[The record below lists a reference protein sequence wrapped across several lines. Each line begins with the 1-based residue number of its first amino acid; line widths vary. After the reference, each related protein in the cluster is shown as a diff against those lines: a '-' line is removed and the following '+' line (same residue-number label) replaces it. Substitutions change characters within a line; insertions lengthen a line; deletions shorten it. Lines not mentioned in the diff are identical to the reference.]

1 MQDKLM
7 NNTPTNINT
16 HKILEVGRN
25 AISLEST
32 ALAQLAASLDDKFS
46 KAVEM
51 LSKPN
56 SRIIVSGMGKS
67 GHIAKKI
74 AATLAS
80 VGQPSFFVH
89 PAEASHGDL
98 GMITTNDVLLLLS
111 HSGETHELKTMLDFS
126 RRFHIPLVAI
136 TSRANSNLATIADV
150 TVCYPDVAEACPM
163 GLAPTTSTTMM
174 LALGDALAIATL
186 CTRNFSPTDFRTFHP
201 GGNLGKQLSR
211 VRDFMHTGDRL
222 PIVAEGTLMNECIIK
237 ISYFGFGCVAVVD
250 DSDQLLGIIT
260 DGDLRRHMHGG
271 LLNDKVEKVM
281 TPSPIVITAD
291 ILMAEALAIMQD
303 KSITSL
309 FVVSKD
315 KPVGILHIHDCLRA
329 GVI

>member
-1 MQDKLM
+1 M
-7 NNTPTNINT
+7 NIFTNINS
-16 HKILEVGRN
+16 HKVLEAGRN
-25 AISLEST
+25 TISSEST
-32 ALAQLAASLDDKFS
+32 ALSQLAESLDENFIR
-46 KAVEM
+46 AVEM

-56 SRIIVSGMGKS
+56 SRVVVSGMGKS

-74 AATLAS
+74 AATFAS

-98 GMITTNDVLLLLS
+98 GMITANDVLLLLS
-111 HSGETHELKTMLDFS
+111 HSGETQELKTMLDYS

-136 TSRANSNLATIADV
+136 TSKENSNLATIADV
-150 TVCYPDVAEACPM
+150 TVFYPNVAEACPM

-186 CTRNFSPTDFRTFHP
+186 NTRNFSPTDFRTFHP

-222 PIVAEGTLMNECIIK
+222 PVVLEGMLMNECIIK
-237 ISYFGFGCVAVVD
+237 ISYFGFGCVAVIN
-250 DSDQLLGIIT
+250 DSEQMLGIIT
-260 DGDLRRHMHGG
+260 DGDLRRHMHNG
-271 LLNDKVEKVM
+271 LLNDKVEDVM
-281 TPSPIVITAD
+281 TPSPISISAD
-291 ILMAEALAIMQD
+291 ILMAEALAIMQE

-309 FVVSKD
+309 FVSSQN
-315 KPVGILHIHDCLRA
+315 KPIGILHIHDCLRA
-329 GVI
+329 GII

>member
-7 NNTPTNINT
+7 KNSTNINAN
-16 HKILEVGRN
+16 KILETGRN
-25 AISLEST
+25 AISLESV
-32 ALAQLAASLDDKFS
+32 ALAQLAASLDEKFAH
-46 KAVEM
+46 AVEM

-56 SRIIVSGMGKS
+56 SRVIVSGMGKS

-80 VGQPSFFVH
+80 VGQPAFFVH

-111 HSGETHELKTMLDFS
+111 HSGETQELKTMLDYS

-136 TSRANSNLATIADV
+136 TAKENSNLATIADV
-150 TVCYPDVAEACPM
+150 TVCYPNVAEACPM

-186 CTRNFSPTDFRTFHP
+186 SNRNFSPTDFRTFHP

-211 VRDFMHTGDRL
+211 VRDFMHTGDHL
-222 PIVAEGTLMNECIIK
+222 PVILEGTLMNECIIK
-237 ISYFGFGCVAVVD
+237 ISYFGFGCVAVVNG
-250 DSDQLLGIIT
+250 SEQLLGIIT
-260 DGDLRRHMHGG
+260 DGDLRRHMHNG
-271 LLNDKVEKVM
+271 LLNDKVEEVM
-281 TPSPIVITAD
+281 TPSPISISAD
-291 ILMAEALAIMQD
+291 ILMAEALAIMQE

-309 FVVSKD
+309 FVVSKN

-329 GVI
+329 GII